1 MTRAFSTH
9 RQQVTMTMDFI
20 KLLDSHLQGYP
31 SMITMTFTVGMAST
45 IAKKVEPKQTADDC
59 EWWYFFFE
67 GKLLPMNEDPQ
78 HLHLS
83 LPCLN
88 RSMDSNEW
96 WVQTCYEQ
104 HFACEIQQQLIQ
116 LLLIHCRCFCF
127 FLCNY
132 IGANTFLLFSLN
144 YYSYAMHTS
153 TLHCFATYSKPLFS
167 LMLSNLCSII
177 IYTRKIEIARAWSGH
192 RITTIICSSFRSR
205 KGCNEVVRP
214 KVTIKLILILFT
226 WEFLTYLKTTTC
238 CTCRNFT

>member
-9 RQQVTMTMDFI
+9 RQQLTMTMDFI

-132 IGANTFLLFSLN
+132 IGANTFLFFSLN

-153 TLHCFATYSKPLFS
+153 TLHCFATYSKPLFFANAFEF
-167 LMLSNLCSII
+167 MQHHNLHSKDWN
-177 IYTRKIEIARAWSGH
+177 RESMKRASH
-192 RITTIICSSFRSR
+192 
-205 KGCNEVVRP
+205 NDNN
-214 KVTIKLILILFT
+214 LFFIQ
-226 WEFLTYLKTTTC
+226 ESKRL
-238 CTCRNFT
+238 